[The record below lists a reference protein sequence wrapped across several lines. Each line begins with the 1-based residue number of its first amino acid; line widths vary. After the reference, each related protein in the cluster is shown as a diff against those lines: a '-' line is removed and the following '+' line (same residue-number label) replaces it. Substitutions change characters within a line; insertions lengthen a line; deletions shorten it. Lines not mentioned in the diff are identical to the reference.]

1 MPITQPISKIYVPT
15 FEMRVDNRP
24 LEMDIAKTILEISVT
39 ETLNSPS
46 QFSFRLNDPTLKLI
60 EREDGRFTE
69 GKRVEI
75 SIGFVDNTRKM
86 IVGEISAL
94 APDFP
99 SSGPATLEVQGFDL
113 LHRLTR
119 GTTYQK
125 SGELTNNSGIADS
138 DIVSKIAKEMKLNP
152 SVDSTSKRSQPRVQN
167 HQTNFAFLQE
177 LAQANGYFFWV
188 DGDTLYFK
196 KQSRPA
202 NTIQLEWHQTLMSF
216 SPRLSTAGQ
225 VNAVEVRG
233 WDPMQKQS
241 FSARVQR
248 SRTATAQ
255 LSRTGQQ
262 QIAQGSGG
270 QSVLFI
276 TDAHVTSEQEARDL
290 AERILADRQQ
300 TVISGSG
307 TSVGQPDLRAGTILE
322 LSGMS
327 GRFNGNY
334 LVTSATHTVS
344 DGGYQ
349 TSFQVNGAQ
358 VGSAPDLSD
367 LLADSSDRDRSH
379 DRTYGVVVG
388 TVMKNKDPQKL
399 GKVQVKLP
407 GLSDDEIGHWARV
420 ATLMAGADRGTFF
433 LPEEHDEVL
442 VAFEQGDISR
452 PYILGALWNGKDKP
466 PDTNADGKNN
476 LRLIKSR
483 SGHLVRFDDTDGSE
497 KIEIID
503 KSGSNRIAIDTANK
517 AIAIE
522 SAKNISIKAPQGT
535 IELSAQKIE
544 ISSTAETKIQAKGGL
559 NLDGNPGNTKIE
571 GATINLN

>member
-1 MPITQPISKIYVPT
+1 
-15 FEMRVDNRP
+15 
-24 LEMDIAKTILEISVT
+24 
-39 ETLNSPS
+39 
-46 QFSFRLNDPTLKLI
+46 
-60 EREDGRFTE
+60 
-69 GKRVEI
+69 
-75 SIGFVDNTRKM
+75 
-86 IVGEISAL
+86 
-94 APDFP
+94 
-99 SSGPATLEVQGFDL
+99 
-113 LHRLTR
+113 
-119 GTTYQK
+119 
-125 SGELTNNSGIADS
+125 
-138 DIVSKIAKEMKLNP
+138 
-152 SVDSTSKRSQPRVQN
+152 
-167 HQTNFAFLQE
+167 
-177 LAQANGYFFWV
+177 
-188 DGDTLYFK
+188 
-196 KQSRPA
+196 
-202 NTIQLEWHQTLMSF
+202 
-216 SPRLSTAGQ
+216 

-233 WDPMQKQS
+233 WDPIQKQS

-248 SRTATAQ
+248 SRAAIAE
-255 LSRTGQQ
+255 LSSTGQQ
-262 QIAQGSGG
+262 QLNRGTGG
-270 QSVLFI
+270 RSELVI
-276 TDAHVTSEQEARDL
+276 TDALVSSAKEAQDL

-322 LSGMS
+322 LRGM
-327 GRFNGNY
+327 GERFDGSY

-367 LLADSSDRDRSH
+367 LLTTDGDRDRSH

-483 SGHLVRFDDTDGSE
+483 SGHLVRFDDTEGSE

-503 KSGSNRIAIDTANK
+503 KSGNNRIAIDTANK

-535 IELSAQKIE
+535 IELSAQTIE
-544 ISSTAETKIQAKGGL
+544 ISSTAETKIQAKKGL
-559 NLDGNPGNTKIE
+559 NLDGNPGNTHIK